1 MKTVGEVA
9 ELAGVTVRTLHH
21 YDELGL
27 LSPSERSGAGY
38 RLYSHDDLERLQ
50 EILIWRQLGFSLVEI
65 VSLLDDPGH
74 DRLAALERQ
83 RELVGREI
91 DRLGALAAAVDAA
104 IDAQKNGTVIEEA
117 SMFEGFDPTEYEDEA
132 RERWGDTEAY
142 QESAR
147 RTARYGEAEWGDIG
161 SEVVRRSCAGWRR
174 SCAPASRRTGPRPGR
189 SPSATASTSR
199 AGSIHAR
206 RRCTADSAR
215 CTSPTSGSRGRTSG
229 RLPGSRSTSTTRS
242 WRAPARPT
250 PTSGRG
256 SVGDQDVARLRGNAL
271 EPRGDA
277 RVGVELEPGL
287 RRHVGVGVKRDVG
300 DRVALADEVLALGQP
315 AFHRS

>member
-65 VSLLDDPGH
+65 VSLLDDPGD

-132 RERWGDTEAY
+132 RERGGDTEAY
-142 QESAR
+142 RESAR
-147 RTARYGEAEWGDIG
+147 RAARYGEAEWGSIR
-161 SEVVRRSCAGWRR
+161 SEAQAIVRELATLMRAG
-174 SCAPASRRTGPRPGR
+174 APADGAEARALAERHREHISRWFYPCSPQMHRGLGELYIADERFTRTYEREAPGL
-189 SPSATASTSR
+189 AQYFHDAIV
-199 AGSIHAR
+199 AG
-206 RRCTADSAR
+206 ADAADADE
-215 CTSPTSGSRGRTSG
+215 
-229 RLPGSRSTSTTRS
+229 
-242 WRAPARPT
+242 RAPVSR
-250 PTSGRG
+250 
-256 SVGDQDVARLRGNAL
+256 
-271 EPRGDA
+271 
-277 RVGVELEPGL
+277 
-287 RRHVGVGVKRDVG
+287 
-300 DRVALADEVLALGQP
+300 
-315 AFHRS
+315 

>member
-65 VSLLDDPGH
+65 VSLLDDPGD

-142 QESAR
+142 RESAR
-147 RTARYGEAEWGDIG
+147 RAARYGEAEWGSIR
-161 SEVVRRSCAGWRR
+161 SEAQAIVRELATLMRAG
-174 SCAPASRRTGPRPGR
+174 APADGPEARALAERHREHISRWFYPCSPQMHRGLGELYIADERFTRTYEREAPGL
-189 SPSATASTSR
+189 AQYFHDAIV
-199 AGSIHAR
+199 AG
-206 RRCTADSAR
+206 ADAADADE
-215 CTSPTSGSRGRTSG
+215 
-229 RLPGSRSTSTTRS
+229 
-242 WRAPARPT
+242 RAPVSR
-250 PTSGRG
+250 
-256 SVGDQDVARLRGNAL
+256 
-271 EPRGDA
+271 
-277 RVGVELEPGL
+277 
-287 RRHVGVGVKRDVG
+287 
-300 DRVALADEVLALGQP
+300 
-315 AFHRS
+315 